1 MYMYLHC
8 TLLKY
13 ESVLE
18 FKPVYLAKTSL
29 VLFTL
34 FMDWY
39 VVLWMLSFCLSL
51 LSFFLFQSH
60 EVQELSLL
68 FVRHAERVDAVMGKE
83 WVKNCFEDSGAGSE

>member
-1 MYMYLHC
+1 MYIYLHC

-29 VLFTL
+29 VLLTL

-39 VVLWMLSFCLSL
+39 VVL
-51 LSFFLFQSH
+51 
-60 EVQELSLL
+60 
-68 FVRHAERVDAVMGKE
+68 
-83 WVKNCFEDSGAGSE
+83 